1 MTSPVL
7 KFFRAVRNFA
17 GRLRAANDDFLMW
30 RFIDSL
36 PEDIRRDIGWPDFD
50 GNRCERG
57 R

>member
-1 MTSPVL
+1 MTSPIL

-36 PEDIRRDIGWPDFD
+36 PEDIRKDIGWPDFD